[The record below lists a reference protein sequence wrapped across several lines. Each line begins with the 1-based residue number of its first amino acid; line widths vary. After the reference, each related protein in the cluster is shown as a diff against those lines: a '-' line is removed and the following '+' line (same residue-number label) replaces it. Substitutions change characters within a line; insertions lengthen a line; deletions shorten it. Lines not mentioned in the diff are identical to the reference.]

1 MIASL
6 GLLTLVSLQSNAE
19 YAPKPFEVNGNTI
32 APIDIIDLEGKVVF
46 DFESQAAYVGASMNF
61 QMLNKGMPLFDLRQ
75 SRILSVSLNDEEIEL
90 SKILEHDFGK
100 ATGKMRILEME
111 LEPGIDYNLSFHYIW
126 EKPDSPSSQGIKWA
140 ESGMTYDTYYSDL
153 NPGRYLEQWFPANL
167 LFDQHP
173 FKLDIELQGTEQKH
187 LMITNGAITEK
198 KEHHWMLSFPEN
210 STAFSHMIVIVPE
223 NDVDVMKKEAKIGK
237 EVFQIDVYKR
247 KDAPNTTKVIWNE
260 SIKSLN
266 KYVKSMGD
274 WIHGNDY
281 IVYVWPGSRAMEYD
295 GSTTTTLGAL
305 DHEVFHSWFGRG
317 VKPASQNDGWW
328 DEAFTVYYADERRP
342 NRRVVTKQGKPVTL
356 CSDNPLNRITPGSSY
371 TLGAVFFGR
380 IAHLIGHD
388 NLEKH
393 MASFYKKYAGKV
405 ASTADMENHLIESTG
420 NKKIKDLF
428 SRYVYG
434 RE

>member
-1 MIASL
+1 
-6 GLLTLVSLQSNAE
+6 
-19 YAPKPFEVNGNTI
+19 
-32 APIDIIDLEGKVVF
+32 
-46 DFESQAAYVGASMNF
+46 
-61 QMLNKGMPLFDLRQ
+61 
-75 SRILSVSLNDEEIEL
+75 
-90 SKILEHDFGK
+90 
-100 ATGKMRILEME
+100 MRILEIE
-111 LEPGIDYNLSFHYIW
+111 LEPGIDYDLSFHYIW
-126 EKPDSPSSQGIKWA
+126 EKPDAPSSQGIRWA
-140 ESGMTYDTYYSDL
+140 ENGMTYDTYYSDL

-173 FKLDIELQGTEQKH
+173 LKLDIELQGTEQKH
-187 LMITNGAITEK
+187 LMITNGTIAET
-198 KEHHWMLSFPEN
+198 KEHHWRLSFPEN

-223 NDVDVMKKEAKIGK
+223 SDVDVMKKLAKIGK
-237 EVFQIDVYKR
+237 ESFQIDIYKR

-260 SIKSLN
+260 SVKSLN
-266 KYVKSMGD
+266 KYVKSIGN

-295 GSTTTTLGAL
+295 GATTTTLGAL

-342 NRRVVTKQGKPVTL
+342 NRRVVSKQGKPVTL
-356 CSDNPLNRITPGSSY
+356 CSDNPLNRITPGASY

-380 IAHLIGHD
+380 IAYLIGHD

-393 MASFYKKYAGKV
+393 MASFYEKYAGKV
-405 ASTADMENHLIESTG
+405 ASTADMERHLIESTG
-420 NKKIKDLF
+420 NKGIEDLF
-428 SRYVYG
+428 NRYVYG